1 MCQRK
6 SHTTKFDGTTTAE
19 VRTSCGSVQST
30 SQANFRTTETALAA
44 ANTIAVGQ
52 FGWQGCQDGGLVRH
66 RFKSQIIGGGFV
78 VSGLT
83 NGKGIR
89 FAVDSRILW

>member
-19 VRTSCGSVQST
+19 VRTSCGSVQNT
-30 SQANFRTTETALAA
+30 SQANFRTMETALAA

-66 RFKSQIIGGGFV
+66 SRLKSMGGG
-78 VSGLT
+78 LT
-83 NGKGIR
+83 DGKGVR
-89 FAVDSRILW
+89 FAIDRGILW